1 VLVWIGFARHFGMD
15 GPYSALV
22 NVAACGL
29 PMVAWSLLIDK
40 VHRTPSTGIDWSARQ
55 PLRDTPDLSLTK
67 LAGLWVTWT
76 AIAVIYGTG
85 RFYGSAIS
93 RSRCGASPTPRR
105 SGSWRRYPMCCGSVR
120 ATLQMGAVSGVY
132 FWRAKTE
139 ERHLKLDPDYR
150 AYSAWM
156 TRNGFVPRLF
166 ARLRG

>member
-1 VLVWIGFARHFGMD
+1 MD

-55 PLRDTPDLSLTK
+55 LLRETLDLSLTK
-67 LAGLWVTWT
+67 LAGLWATWT

-85 RFYGSAIS
+85 RFYWQGNFAFAMWCFTNAAPILFVASIPYVLWI
-93 RSRCGASPTPRR
+93 GAGDVADGGGQRGLFLAR
-105 SGSWRRYPMCCGSVR
+105 EDR
-120 ATLQMGAVSGVY
+120 GAA
-132 FWRAKTE
+132 FE
-139 ERHLKLDPDYR
+139 LDPDYR
-150 AYSAWM
+150 AYFAWM
-156 TRNGFVPRLF
+156 TRNGLVPRLF